1 MDTEVFCNFISNC
14 LHINAICF
22 NNDWDILEK
31 FQEKNCFDEKLQPM
45 YTADSL
51 KLLASSAKD
60 GNFYEINDYVNTN
73 LLLFNFEG
81 HFFIVGPYIN
91 TYISDK
97 ELHELLAKQGLS
109 LRIFEQLRHYCNRF
123 PLINYSYLTDIVLA
137 AMRSFVPMTSDF
149 TKKSLKG
156 FHEEIDESGIINS
169 AENSYLAILARYQF
183 ENAFLRMI
191 EEGNEKEVLKAL
203 QGATSTYE
211 KSTDSSSLN
220 YYSDNNEGFT
230 VIRTLAR
237 KAAEL
242 GGCPVIKID
251 EITQE
256 AIQKVHN
263 SKSVSEINK
272 VQLDMIIA
280 LTRAVADS
288 KALNNYSV
296 LIRNLVI
303 YINSNYSK
311 EISLSGIAEGSHIS
325 KEHLSR
331 MFKKETGVTITEYV
345 ATARL
350 KKATE
355 LLTTTNLSISEI
367 SELVGYS
374 DNNYFVKVFRKY
386 YKMTPSQYRH
396 CGMNPPKHC
405 EP

>member
-97 ELHELLAKQGLS
+97 EFHELLAKQGLS

-169 AENSYLAILARYQF
+169 AENSYLAILARYQY

-242 GGCPVIKID
+242 GGCPIIKID

-256 AIQKVHN
+256 AIQRVHH
-263 SKSVSEINK
+263 SKSSPDITQ
-272 VQLDMIIA
+272 VQLNMILA
-280 LTRAVADS
+280 LTRAVAES
-288 KALNNYSV
+288 KALNNYSL
-296 LIRNLVI
+296 LIRNIVI
-303 YINSNYSK
+303 YIDSNYAK
-311 EISLSGIAEGSHIS
+311 EISLSGIAENSHVS

-331 MFKKETGVTITEYV
+331 LFKKETGVTITEYV
-345 ATARL
+345 ANARC
-350 KKATE
+350 KKAAE

-386 YKMTPSQYRH
+386 YKMSPSQYRQ
-396 CGMNPPKHC
+396 CGTRSPG
-405 EP
+405 